1 MTNKFWQKISEGNE
15 IVALEGSRKAE
26 KQGLRGG
33 RQKR

>member
-1 MTNKFWQKISEGNE
+1 MTKRLGLKANDGNE